1 MDDNKALDKKT
12 PKKQE
17 RRILADPTN
26 IISDSDIVLSTRFND
41 YSFRKGNFIVFIFA
55 SLLNGMSTLKG
66 KNLFQGE

>member
-1 MDDNKALDKKT
+1 MDDNKPLDKKKKKKK
-12 PKKQE
+12 KKQE

-26 IISDSDIVLSTRFND
+26 IISDSD